1 MKTSQKKPMKLNKF
15 LALLFIANLSFGQ
28 YQTTAKLKKVTQNG
42 FHEIIVS
49 PEVRSF
55 SKQDLSDIR
64 LFDSKGIEVPYFIQT
79 AKNSSFNTFEEYTI
93 VSKTVLPKKRTSVI
107 VAIPSNKSHN
117 QLSLFIANSDVEK
130 KYSISGSDD
139 QKEWFG
145 ISNSQ
150 MLYELSST
158 SETSVVKTIS
168 YPLTTYR
175 YLKIDFDDQKT
186 LPVNI
191 LKAGNFNSQIQKSI
205 SLEVTPKKSS
215 ITENTVNKE
224 TQIHVLFDTPQVI
237 NQISF
242 EISKPTYYNRKA
254 ILYKKVK
261 RETKRKSVESEEEI
275 VSFELNSNIKKS
287 FTIGEIFE
295 KEFFI
300 KIENHDNQPL
310 SISKI
315 KFEQKLISIIANLNS
330 DETYILKTGNKS
342 LTAPEYDIA
351 NFKSKIA
358 SILPQT
364 HLYDIEH
371 SQTVK
376 KQIQNK
382 SFWQQSWF
390 MWLCIVLG
398 GITILFF
405 TASLIKDLKTKN

>member
-1 MKTSQKKPMKLNKF
+1 MKLNKF

-64 LFDSKGIEVPYFIQT
+64 LFDSKGNEVPYFIQT
-79 AKNSSFNTFEEYTI
+79 AKNVSSNTFEEYTI
-93 VSKTVLPKKRTSVI
+93 VSKTVLPKKSTSVI
-107 VAIPSNKSHN
+107 IAIPSNKSHN

-224 TQIHVLFDTPQVI
+224 TQIHVLFDAPQVI

-261 RETKRKSVESEEEI
+261 REKKRKPVESEEEI
-275 VSFELNSNIKKS
+275 VSFELNSNIKNS

-330 DETYILKTGNKS
+330 DETYILKTGNNN

-376 KQIQNK
+376 EQIQNK

>member
-1 MKTSQKKPMKLNKF
+1 MKLTKF
-15 LALLFIANLSFGQ
+15 ILLLLITNLSFGQ
-28 YQTTAKLKKVTQNG
+28 YQTTAKLKKVAQNG

-64 LFDSKGIEVPYFIQT
+64 LFDSKGVEVPYFIQT
-79 AKNSSFNTFEEYTI
+79 AKNSSFNTFEEYAI
-93 VSKTVLPKKRTSVI
+93 VSKTVLPKKSTSVI

-117 QLSLFIANSDVEK
+117 QLSLYIANSDVEK

-168 YPLTTYR
+168 YPLNTYR

-186 LPVNI
+186 LPVNV
-191 LKAGNFNSQIQKSI
+191 LKVGNFTSQSQKSALQEI
-205 SLEVTPKKSS
+205 FPKKSVT
-215 ITENTVNKE
+215 TEIPSEKE
-224 TQIHVLFDTPQVI
+224 TQIHILFDAPQVI
-237 NQISF
+237 NEISF
-242 EISKPTYYNRKA
+242 EISKPTYYKRTAVLYRK
-254 ILYKKVK
+254 IKHQ
-261 RETKRKSVESEEEI
+261 TKRKSQIFDEEI
-275 VSFELNSNIKKS
+275 TSFELNSNATNTFI
-287 FTIGEIFE
+287 FPQIFE

-300 KIENHDNQPL
+300 KIKNHDNQPL

-315 KFEQKLISIIANLNS
+315 KYYQKPISIIADLNS
-330 DETYILKTGNKS
+330 NENYILKTGNKN
-342 LTAPEYDIA
+342 LREPEYDLS
-351 NFKSKIA
+351 NFKTNIA
-358 SILPQT
+358 GNLPQT
-364 HLYDIEH
+364 TLYHIQQNNPAKTSTA
-371 SQTVK
+371 SQ
-376 KQIQNK
+376 

-390 MWLCIVLG
+390 MWLCIILG

-405 TASLIKDLKTKN
+405 TASLVKDLKRKN